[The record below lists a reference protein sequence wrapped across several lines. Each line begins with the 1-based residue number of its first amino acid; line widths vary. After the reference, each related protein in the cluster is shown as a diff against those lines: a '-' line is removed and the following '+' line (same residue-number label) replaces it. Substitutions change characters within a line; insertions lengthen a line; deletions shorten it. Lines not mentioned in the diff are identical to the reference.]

1 MIKVNISLSV
11 LICETNQTCSKS
23 EDAKFFFDGRK
34 ESNEEQPELRTTENV
49 RFKGN
54 FDLYDDH
61 DDDHGDDEVHDDNDD
76 NEKYPFQIFNVE
88 TFLP

>member
-1 MIKVNISLSV
+1 MMISKLISV
-11 LICETNQTCSKS
+11 YQFLICETNQTCSES

-54 FDLYDDH
+54 FDHY
-61 DDDHGDDEVHDDNDD
+61 DDHGDDDDHDDNDD
-76 NEKYPFQIFNVE
+76 NEKYPFQI
-88 TFLP
+88 